1 MKIKD
6 IMKLKEGDKIFWR
19 DPEEAC
25 SKEITIKKILFASN
39 EMVQIVDTDGYLE
52 CLPEELVMY

>member
-1 MKIKD
+1 
-6 IMKLKEGDKIFWR
+6 MKLKEGDKIFWR
-19 DPEEAC
+19 DPEETC